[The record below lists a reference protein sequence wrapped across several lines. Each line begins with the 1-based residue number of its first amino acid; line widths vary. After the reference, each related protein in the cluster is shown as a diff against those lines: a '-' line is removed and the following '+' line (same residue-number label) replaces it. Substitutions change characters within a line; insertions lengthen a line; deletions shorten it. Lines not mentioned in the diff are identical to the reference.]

1 MWKMN
6 IDEQINQKVREYLG
20 QDGIIVLK
28 GVDIS
33 KFYSDLVIDI
43 DKILND
49 KLAYFFEIYKM
60 GRKIITYDEYLALY
74 DFVVSQYK
82 KIIILE
88 NNLYIHYYPL
98 TAKINEEKIRE
109 LLCHFGEGEDKEN
122 ISVQELKEYTDIY
135 ANVMEVNGK
144 IYVAYNENIE
154 NEKEY
159 IENIFHVAQLEIGKI
174 EINGTS
180 NSSKIVQI
188 IDEEDYIVFLDNV
201 LNMNSGTFY
210 VIYKNSAIPQSIL
223 IERLSILNKYCG
235 DNVKI
240 KLAFTK
246 DKRAVDIKED
256 YLNILKKYWGYNSFR
271 SIRTYNLN
279 QLELGKKMIEE
290 VSQGEIISN
299 IVEQVENCM
308 NKKDY
313 RDIFV
318 TAPTGSGKSIMF
330 QIPAIYLAEKYGLF
344 TIVIS
349 PLIGLMKDQV
359 KNLEIRNYKHARTIN
374 SDISPL
380 ERQKII
386 DDIHD
391 GKCHI
396 LYISPESLLSK
407 SDLEQIIGNRVL
419 GLLVV
424 DEAHIVTTWGKQ
436 FRPDYWYLGDH
447 LSRLKKVQLR
457 KEDKNMGFVIAAFTA
472 TAIYGGIENM
482 YEETVQSLKMVN
494 PIVYLGYI
502 KREDIKINIDKTIT
516 ITNKTEYELNKFD
529 NLIQKIDEVMLEDKK
544 MLIYFPTVA
553 LLERFY
559 DYCYLKNIGRYVAK
573 YHGKMLPDEKEDNY
587 YKFLTKEKPIM
598 IATKAFGMGI
608 DIDDIHVV
616 THFAPTGNVC
626 DYVQEIG
633 RAARRKEIIGEAY
646 YKFMSNDFKHINRL
660 HGLSVIKEYQ
670 LVEVIKKVYEIY
682 QENIKYNIKDNKKR
696 GKRNEMLVDAESF
709 AHIFENP
716 FFSEDDAINKVKT
729 AMLLI
734 QKDFERKYSFSP
746 FYVRPIPL
754 FEQGFFE
761 IKRPYVKEIEN
772 DYGHILDRT
781 EEQDIYSVNLKAI
794 WEKDFISIYSF
805 PKFKYLLY
813 SNSDELNFK
822 YKNLMK
828 PAIRVDISFNKN
840 FSKNYSMYYESIKT
854 IIRRCVR
861 EEKFYSIEGQD
872 GLVEQLIKYSQIER
886 YKAKCIVEN
895 IINALMLYQRN
906 YSNNLNARVIKD
918 KMLMNGEVKYI
929 FYNGVETFFKWIEKF
944 YNDLIRQGK
953 NTICVV
959 QNDGESKFKEIFTI
973 LGVLETLDI
982 LVFNALGGQNS
993 QLYIYVNQTKT
1004 MKQIIEKPYSYTNKL
1019 LELVR
1024 DRHKLSVELMTHIF
1038 EGNYSSEEIWDI
1050 LEDYFLG
1057 KLPEEV
1063 KSSSRLKELIKKYE
1077 DIL

>member
-1 MWKMN
+1 MIEK
-6 IDEQINQKVREYLG
+6 INQKVREYLD

-33 KFYSDLVIDI
+33 KFYDNLVVDI
-43 DKILND
+43 DKIFND
-49 KLAYFFEIYKM
+49 KLAYFVEMYKM
-60 GRKIITYDEYLALY
+60 GRKIIAYDEYLALY
-74 DFVVSQYK
+74 DFIVNQYK

-98 TAKINEEKIRE
+98 TVRIYEERITG
-109 LLCHFGEGEDKEN
+109 LLRHFSEDGDKDD
-122 ISVQELKEYTDIY
+122 IPIQELKEYINIY
-135 ANVMEVNGK
+135 ANVIEVNDK
-144 IYVAYNENIE
+144 IYVAYNQNIE

-159 IENIFHVAQLEIGKI
+159 IENIFHVAQPEIEKVI
-174 EINGTS
+174 LSDTS
-180 NSSKIVQI
+180 ESSGVIQI
-188 IDEEDYIVFLDNV
+188 IDEDDYIIFLDNV
-201 LNMNSGTFY
+201 LNTSLETFY
-210 VIYKNSAIPQSIL
+210 VIHKNSAIPQSIL
-223 IERLSILNKYCG
+223 KEKLSILNKLC
-235 DNVKI
+235 DNSVII
-240 KLAFTK
+240 KLAYTR
-246 DKRAVDIKED
+246 DNGHLYIRED
-256 YLNILKKYWGYNSFR
+256 YLQILKRYWGHESFR
-271 SIRTYNLN
+271 NIKIYDLN
-279 QLELGKKMIEE
+279 QLELGNKVVEE

-318 TAPTGSGKSIMF
+318 TAPTGSGKSVMF
-330 QIPAIYLAEKYGLF
+330 QIPAIYLAERYGLF

-359 KNLEIRNYKHARTIN
+359 KNLETINYKYARTIN

-419 GLLVV
+419 GLLVI

-457 KEDKNMGFVIAAFTA
+457 KENKNMGFVIAAFTA
-472 TAIYGGIENM
+472 TAIYGGIEDM

-502 KREDIKINIDKTIT
+502 KRDDIKINIDKTRT
-516 ITNKTEYELNKFD
+516 ITNKTEYELDKFD
-529 NLIQKIDEVMLEDKK
+529 SLIQKIDEVMLEDKK

-553 LLERFY
+553 ILERFY
-559 DYCYLKNIGRYVAK
+559 SYCYLKNIGKYVAK
-573 YHGKMLPDEKEDNY
+573 YHGKMLAYEKEDNY
-587 YKFLTKEKPIM
+587 YKFKTKEKPIM

-608 DIDDIHVV
+608 DIDDIDVIS
-616 THFAPTGNVC
+616 HFAPTGNVC
-626 DYVQEIG
+626 DYIQEIG
-633 RAARRKEIIGEAY
+633 RAARKTEIIGEAY

-670 LVEVIKKVYEIY
+670 LVEVIKKVHELY
-682 QENIKYNIKDNKKR
+682 QENIKNNRKR
-696 GKRNEMLVDAESF
+696 GKQNEMLIDAESF

-716 FFSEDDAINKVKT
+716 FYSEDDAINKVKT

-754 FEQGFFE
+754 FEQGFFKIE
-761 IKRPYVKEIEN
+761 KPYVKEIEG
-772 DYGHILDRT
+772 DYGHILDKMG
-781 EEQDIYSVNLKAI
+781 EQNIYSVNLKAI
-794 WEKDFISIYSF
+794 WEKDFVSIYSF

-813 SNSDELNFK
+813 NNLDEFEFK

-828 PAIRVDISFNKN
+828 PAIKVDINFNKN
-840 FSKNYSMYYESIKT
+840 FNRNYNMYYESIKT

-861 EEKFYSIEGQD
+861 KEKFYSVEGQD
-872 GLVEQLIKYSQIER
+872 GLVEQLIEYTR
-886 YKAKCIVEN
+886 IVFFANEN
-895 IINALMLYQRN
+895 SPLLQNGCWKICQQFTAL
-906 YSNNLNARVIKD
+906 
-918 KMLMNGEVKYI
+918 
-929 FYNGVETFFKWIEKF
+929 
-944 YNDLIRQGK
+944 
-953 NTICVV
+953 
-959 QNDGESKFKEIFTI
+959 
-973 LGVLETLDI
+973 
-982 LVFNALGGQNS
+982 
-993 QLYIYVNQTKT
+993 
-1004 MKQIIEKPYSYTNKL
+1004 
-1019 LELVR
+1019 
-1024 DRHKLSVELMTHIF
+1024 
-1038 EGNYSSEEIWDI
+1038 
-1050 LEDYFLG
+1050 
-1057 KLPEEV
+1057 
-1063 KSSSRLKELIKKYE
+1063 
-1077 DIL
+1077 